1 MSMPDPSPA
10 DHPRLPRFSETA
22 DALAWLRAVAPSGV
36 LRTDSRQVAPGDIF
50 IAWPGHAQ
58 DGRRHVGAALAA
70 GAAACLVE
78 AEGVEA
84 FGFDDARIA
93 SLTRLKARTALLAD
107 AWHGHPSRALDIVA
121 TTGTNGKTST
131 AWWTA
136 QALSLAGRRCGVV
149 GTLGV
154 GEPPSRAAPDAR
166 VIATGLTTP
175 DPVTLQRA
183 LRDFVARGFSA
194 CAMEASSIG
203 VAEHRLDAVR
213 VAVALFT
220 NFTPDHLDY
229 HGSMAGYWAAKR
241 RLFDW
246 PGLRAAVVNV
256 DDPQGAMLADEL
268 RGRADL
274 DLWTFSMAPSAE
286 PARLQAIGLHYEGD
300 GLCFTVAEGLQAT
313 PVRTGLIGE
322 YNVANLL
329 AVFGGLRAL
338 GLPMARIAPLA
349 PAFTPVPGR
358 MQRVEVPVPAGVAL
372 PQVVVD
378 YAHTPDALDKALQ
391 ALRPFAKARG
401 GRLWCVFG
409 CGGNRDAGKR
419 PVMGRIAQALAD
431 EVIVTSD
438 NPRHEVPA
446 DILAQV
452 MAGCTPAPT
461 LACIEDRAAAIA
473 TALHDAD
480 DADVVL
486 VAGKGHEDYQEIAG
500 VRRHFSDL
508 EESAAALQR
517 RLRAAD

>member
-50 IAWPGHAQ
+50 VAWPGHAQ

-286 PARLQAIGLHYEGD
+286 PARLQATGLHYEGD

-419 PVMGRIAQALAD
+419 PVMGRIAQ
-431 EVIVTSD
+431 
-438 NPRHEVPA
+438 
-446 DILAQV
+446 
-452 MAGCTPAPT
+452 
-461 LACIEDRAAAIA
+461 
-473 TALHDAD
+473 
-480 DADVVL
+480 
-486 VAGKGHEDYQEIAG
+486 
-500 VRRHFSDL
+500 
-508 EESAAALQR
+508 
-517 RLRAAD
+517 